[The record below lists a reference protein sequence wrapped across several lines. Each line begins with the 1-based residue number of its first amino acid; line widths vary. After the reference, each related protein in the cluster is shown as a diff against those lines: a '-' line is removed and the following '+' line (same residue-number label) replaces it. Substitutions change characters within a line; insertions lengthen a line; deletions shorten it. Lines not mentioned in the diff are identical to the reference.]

1 MKVAV
6 LGTGIM
12 GTGVVRTLLREGHD
26 VTTWNRTREKAQPL
40 ADDGATV
47 VDTVREAVAGAE
59 VVVTVLF
66 DGDAVVDVLREA
78 TDQPDTDQP
87 DTDQPATDQ
96 PDTDQPA
103 TDAQT
108 GAAAPVWLQ
117 ASTIGAADTGRVVDL
132 AAERGVPLV
141 EAMMLGTKKPAET
154 GALVMLA
161 AGDPDLLA
169 RVQPVL
175 DAMGAKTITAGPSVG
190 QGTALKLAANAW
202 IASITA
208 ATAQSLALTQS
219 FGLDPQL
226 FLDAIDGG
234 QSDTPYAH
242 LKGATMIAGEYPAQ
256 FALDGLRKDIA
267 LMRAA
272 AEGTSF
278 DPSLLEALAGLYA
291 TAADR
296 GHGGDDVAAVRAA
309 FTD

>member
-12 GTGVVRTLLREGHD
+12 GQGVVRTLLREGHD
-26 VTTWNRTREKAQPL
+26 VTAWNRTRAKAEPL

-47 VDTVREAVAGAE
+47 ADTAREAVAGAE

-66 DGDAVVDVLREA
+66 DGEAVLSVLREA
-78 TDQPDTDQP
+78 TE
-87 DTDQPATDQ
+87 
-96 PDTDQPA
+96 
-103 TDAQT
+103 T
-108 GAAAPVWLQ
+108 GAGSDTGERTETGEASETGEAGPVWVQ
-117 ASTIGAADTGRVVDL
+117 ASTIGAADTARVVDL

-161 AGDPDLLA
+161 AGDADLLA
-169 RVQPVL
+169 RARPVL
-175 DAMGAKTITAGPSVG
+175 DAMGAKTIAAGDTVG

-202 IASITA
+202 IASVTA
-208 ATAQSLALTQS
+208 ATAQSISLAQS
-219 FGLDPQL
+219 LGLDPQL
-226 FLDAIDGG
+226 FLDAIEGG

-256 FALDGLRKDIA
+256 FALDGLRKDLA
-267 LMRAA
+267 LMHEAA
-272 AEGTSF
+272 DGTGF
-278 DPSLLEALAGLYA
+278 DTSLLTALAGLYG
-291 TAADR
+291 TAAER
-296 GHGGDDVAAVRAA
+296 GHGGDDVAAVRTA

>member
-78 TDQPDTDQP
+78 IDQP

-96 PDTDQPA
+96 PATDQPT

-117 ASTIGAADTGRVVDL
+117 ASTIGAADTRRVVDL

-296 GHGGDDVAAVRAA
+296 GHGGDDVAAVREA

>member
-87 DTDQPATDQ
+87 
-96 PDTDQPA
+96 A

-108 GAAAPVWLQ
+108 GAASPVWLQ
-117 ASTIGAADTGRVVDL
+117 ASTIGAADTRRVVDL

-141 EAMMLGTKKPAET
+141 EGMMLGTKKPAET

-256 FALDGLRKDIA
+256 FALDGLRKDID

-296 GHGGDDVAAVRAA
+296 GHGGDDVAAVREA